1 MTATFDV
8 EDLRQVFVDECYDGL
23 DSVAESLIELE
34 TNPSH
39 PDARDAIFRVAHT
52 VKGGASIVGFTCVAE
67 YAHLFEDALE
77 PLRAG
82 VAPVTPIQITLLLQ
96 ATDALRSMVFAEAA
110 GRDIRIREGDRQVL
124 TQLAAAVAPRAGTGT
139 SGGVPRAERP
149 ATQDYVMPAPNEQAQ
164 SRALR
169 VDMEKLDTMLT
180 LSGEIAVAKQRLQ
193 QQLESNAPREEAL
206 FASEELDRV
215 LSDLQERVMQLRLV
229 TLGPV
234 FRPLART
241 VRDVATAQGKIV
253 RLVSEGDDVEVDA
266 SIVQQLRDPLLHM
279 IRNAVDHGVESPD
292 ERAAAG
298 KAECAIIR
306 VRAAH
311 ERGSVVISVEDD
323 GAGLRRDRILT
334 IARERGMITEDAV
347 LTDSELHALIFQ
359 AGFSTAAEVTQLSGR
374 GVGMDVVREN
384 VEALRGSI
392 SVQSREGHGTTVFI
406 RVPLTIA
413 IIDGFVVGVGDERY
427 VIPVDAVCECITMPD
442 DEDRQRDH
450 GVLNVRGVAL
460 PYARLGAMFGTV
472 GASAAR
478 ENLVIVQYDG
488 RQFGLVVDRL
498 LGERQAVLKPLNRL
512 FDRVP
517 GVSGSTI
524 LGDGR
529 VSLILDVPHLYSV
542 LESSSCATPV

>member
-1 MTATFDV
+1 MTASFDV

-124 TQLAAAVAPRAGTGT
+124 TQLAAAVATRP
-139 SGGVPRAERP
+139 SPSSGVPLAERAA
-149 ATQDYVMPAPNEQAQ
+149 ATDYVMPAPNDHAQ
-164 SRALR
+164 SRVLR
-169 VDMEKLDTMLT
+169 VDMEKLDMMLT

-241 VRDVATAQGKIV
+241 VRDVATAQGKTV
-253 RLVSEGDDVEVDA
+253 RLVTEGDDVEVDA

-292 ERAAAG
+292 ERVAAG
-298 KAECAIIR
+298 KTECAVIR
-306 VRAAH
+306 LRAAH

-323 GAGLRRDRILT
+323 GAGLRRDRILA
-334 IARERGMITEDAV
+334 IARERGVITEDAI
-347 LTDSELHALIFQ
+347 LTDAEMHALIFQ
-359 AGFSTAAEVTQLSGR
+359 PGFSTAAEVTQLSGR

-392 SVQSREGHGTTVFI
+392 SVQSREGHGTTVSI

-442 DEDRQRDH
+442 SEDRERDH

-460 PYARLGAMFGTV
+460 PYARLGAMFDTARVSG
-472 GASAAR
+472 AR
-478 ENLVIVQYDG
+478 ENLVVVQHDG

-542 LESSSCATPV
+542 LESSSGTASA